1 MFIVV
6 YKLWENDINC
16 LDSVKSLINKDT
28 TIPVKMVIFTRFYM
42 CTAHCPVSNFTV
54 FWFIDRKVLLCRS
67 KNLIPLGIRRWWNQY
82 EITIYV
88 LKCTTYS
95 NYFGFPKLHNLVAH
109 LLIPN
114 NTDVILCL
122 YILDTVIPTHPS
134 EIQIIPPLPPPST
147 LLTYDP
153 KQLCCVNP
161 FHPLLL

>member
-1 MFIVV
+1 
-6 YKLWENDINC
+6 
-16 LDSVKSLINKDT
+16 
-28 TIPVKMVIFTRFYM
+28 M
-42 CTAHCPVSNFTV
+42 CTAYCPVSNFTV

-114 NTDVILCL
+114 NIDVILCL
-122 YILDTVIPTHPS
+122 YTRYCNTHPPIWNPDHS
-134 EIQIIPPLPPPST
+134 SSSSSLNSSNVWSKAT
-147 LLTYDP
+147 LLCQSFSP
-153 KQLCCVNP
+153 P
-161 FHPLLL
+161 FAIVHMPDQAEIG